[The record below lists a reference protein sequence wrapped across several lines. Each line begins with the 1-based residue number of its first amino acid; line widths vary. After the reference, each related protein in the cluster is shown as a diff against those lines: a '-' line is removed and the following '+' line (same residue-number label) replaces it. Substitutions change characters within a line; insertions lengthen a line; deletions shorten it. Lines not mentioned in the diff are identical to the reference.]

1 MDIVQKFGKDVA
13 VPKSPESEGSRLI
26 TLRQIEQE
34 HGVSRSALH
43 TYRRSASFPQPVPV
57 EGSTKI
63 QYRADQVAAWFEANP
78 PQQGKRTDLTEK
90 PQGVPVT
97 TTVVDPRIAVLSNL
111 SDPPYNET
119 AEKHCTPW
127 DDAVKLLG
135 SYRAKELRLAA
146 EAIEQELL
154 SGSDGP
160 DGEDGP
166 GWNDAVRAAATVL
179 RQMAAAPEGS
189 DG

>member
-1 MDIVQKFGKDVA
+1 M
-13 VPKSPESEGSRLI
+13 PKSPETEGGPRLMTTAEI
-26 TLRQIEQE
+26 AVE
-34 HGVSRSALH
+34 HGVSRQTIH
-43 TYRRSASFPQPVPV
+43 TYRRTGIFPSPVAG
-57 EGSTKI
+57 EGST
-63 QYRADQVAAWFEANP
+63 RPRFREDEVAAFFKANP
-78 PQQGKRTDLTEK
+78 KQPRKKRRSQPDQ
-90 PQGVPVT
+90 QGVPV

-119 AEKHCTPW
+119 AERHCTPW
-127 DDAVKLLG
+127 DDAVKLLDA
-135 SYRAKELRLAA
+135 YRAKELRLAA

-154 SGSDGP
+154 SGSDVP